1 MVFPLGSRLD
11 IGKTSERS
19 IQQRGGVLP
28 AYRRKGIALA
38 LLNNM
43 MAIVQHRGYPVFA
56 FDTFP
61 NMHPG
66 MTILAMEKGF
76 RLIKAD
82 FNSLYR
88 EYRLRFEIK
97 LDKP

>member
-1 MVFPLGSRLD
+1 MPEF
-11 IGKTSERS
+11 
-19 IQQRGGVLP
+19 
-28 AYRRKGIALA
+28 RRKGIALA

-43 MAIVQHRGYPVFA
+43 MAIVEHRGYPVFA

-66 MTILAMEKGF
+66 MTILAMERGF
-76 RLIKAD
+76 KLVKAD

-88 EYRLRFEIK
+88 EYRLRFELK
-97 LDKP
+97 LTGE